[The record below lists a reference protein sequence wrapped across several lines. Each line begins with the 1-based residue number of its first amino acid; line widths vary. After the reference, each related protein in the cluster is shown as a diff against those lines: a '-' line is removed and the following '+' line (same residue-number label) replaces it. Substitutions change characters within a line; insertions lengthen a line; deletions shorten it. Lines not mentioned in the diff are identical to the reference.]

1 MFGNDHRAPLPLQAG
16 NLVVEAGDG
25 LLIQI
30 GGGLV
35 QHEDVRAH
43 GVDRAKGQQLLL
55 PTGEGENA
63 LPAEALQPQGLHGLR
78 NPGADLFRRAS
89 RVLQPKGQLAV
100 RVQIEKLGLGILEY
114 RSHLS
119 GQLVHGRLGGVQAA
133 HLHPSL
139 QAAAGGKGRDQA
151 VDELGHRSLS
161 TAGGTAQQDTFA
173 RTDSG
178 VQAGQGL
185 PGAVITKGNILK

>member
-1 MFGNDHRAPLPLQAG
+1 ME
-16 NLVVEAGDG
+16 VGDG
-25 LLIQI
+25 LLVQI

-35 QHEDVRAH
+35 QYEDVRVH

-55 PTGEGENA
+55 PAGEGEDA
-63 LPAEALQPQGLHGLR
+63 LPAEALQPQRIHSFR
-78 NPGADLFRRAS
+78 HPGTNLFRRAA
-89 RVLQPKGQLAV
+89 RVLQPKGQFAV

-119 GQLVHGRLGGVQAA
+119 GQLMHGRLGGVQAA

-151 VDELGHRSLS
+151 VDKLGHRSLS

-173 RTDSG
+173 RPDGG

-185 PGAVITKGNILK
+185 PGAVITKGNMLK

>member
-1 MFGNDHRAPLPLQAG
+1 MFGNDHRAPLPLQTG
-16 NLVVEAGDG
+16 DLVVKAGDG
-25 LLIQI
+25 GNIQV
-30 GGGLV
+30 GGWLV
-35 QHEDVRAH
+35 QHKDVRAH

-55 PTGEGENA
+55 STREREDA
-63 LPAEALQPQGLHGLR
+63 LPAEALQPKGLHGLR
-78 NPGADLFRRAS
+78 HPGMDLFRRAS
-89 RVLQPKGQLAV
+89 CVLQPKGQLAV

-119 GQLVHGRLGGVQAA
+119 GQLVHGRLGGVQAV

-173 RTDSG
+173 RPDGG